1 MKRLNLTEAERGNV
15 YVDFNVNKFVAT
27 VGEDGLLIGTYDSQ
41 KRMDADFRLNDI
53 TVKKISS
60 MAFSLA
66 LDGYG
71 N

>member
-1 MKRLNLTEAERGNV
+1 MKKLNLTEAERGNV

-27 VGEDGLLIGTYDSQ
+27 VGEDGVLIGTYDSQ
-41 KRMDADFRLNDI
+41 KQMDADFRFNNI
-53 TVKKISS
+53 KVKHISS
-60 MAFSLA
+60 MVFSLA